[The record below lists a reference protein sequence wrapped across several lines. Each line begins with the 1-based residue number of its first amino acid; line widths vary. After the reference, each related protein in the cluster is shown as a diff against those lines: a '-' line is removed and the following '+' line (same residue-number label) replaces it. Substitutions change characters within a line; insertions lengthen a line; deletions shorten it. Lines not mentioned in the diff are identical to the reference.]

1 MKTELIEL
9 ETLKQLTI
17 MNKENKMRP
26 SLMTPKHFDG
36 NLVVTNSHVAIKVAD
51 EKYKDD
57 GREDYPNN
65 VVQLFGADPVEWI
78 ELTQGD
84 MKALKEFAG
93 TFKRLKETNIV
104 ITFDQDSFNIKGYNN
119 KIETIL
125 PYQSVTLSGDIVGKS
140 IMMDPK
146 YIEQILAYYI
156 KLKATSVNLEWTSE
170 KNPIKV
176 TSGPIQYLA
185 CQIRTPR

>member
-17 MNKENKMRP
+17 MNKENKARP

-57 GREDYPNN
+57 GRTDYPTNA
-65 VVQLFGADPVEWI
+65 VQLFGSDSDDWI
-78 ELTQGD
+78 ELGQSD
-84 MKALKEFAG
+84 MKALKEFAS
-93 TFKRLKETNIV
+93 TFKRLKETTIMV
-104 ITFDQDSFNIKGYNN
+104 TFEKDNFIIEGYKN

-125 PYQSVTLSGDIVGKS
+125 PYQQIKLSGDIIGKT
-140 IMMDPK
+140 ITVNPK
-146 YIEQILAYYI
+146 YMDQILTYYI
-156 KLKATSVNLEWTSE
+156 RLKAMCVKIEYTDDVR
-170 KNPIKV
+170 PFKV
-176 TSGPIQYLA
+176 TNLNVQYLA
-185 CQIRTPR
+185 AQIRNPR

>member
-1 MKTELIEL
+1 MKKELIEV

-17 MNKENKMRP
+17 MNRESKARP
-26 SLMTPKHFDG
+26 SLMTPKYFDG

-65 VVQLFGADPVEWI
+65 AVQLFDREVIDWI
-78 ELTQGD
+78 KLDQVD

-104 ITFDQDSFNIKGYNN
+104 ITFDRDNFIIEGYSD
-119 KIETIL
+119 KVKTIL
-125 PYQSVTLSGDIVGKS
+125 PYQQVKYSGDMVGKN
-140 IMMDPK
+140 IMINPK
-146 YIEQILAYYI
+146 YLEQILAYYI
-156 KLKATSVNLEWTSE
+156 KLKATSVNLELTGE
-170 KNPIKV
+170 KYPIKV
-176 TSGPIQYLA
+176 TSGNVQYLA
-185 CQIRTPR
+185 AQIRTPR

>member
-1 MKTELIEL
+1 MKTQSIEL
-9 ETLKQLTI
+9 ETLKQL
-17 MNKENKMRP
+17 E
-26 SLMTPKHFDG
+26 LMTKANSFRPALALPKYC
-36 NLVVTNSHVAIKVAD
+36 NSNMVVTNGHVAIKVAD
-51 EKYKDD
+51 DKYKDD

-65 VVQLFGADPVEWI
+65 AVQLFNSDPVEWI

-84 MKALKEFAG
+84 MKALKDFAA

-104 ITFDQDSFNIKGYNN
+104 ITFGQDDFNIKGYNN

-125 PYQSVTLSGDIVGKS
+125 PYQNVTLSGDIVGKS

-176 TSGPIQYLA
+176 TSGPIEYLA

>member
-57 GREDYPNN
+57 GRTDYPTNA
-65 VVQLFGADPVEWI
+65 VQLFGDDSDDWI
-78 ELTQGD
+78 ELGQSD
-84 MKALKEFAG
+84 MKALKEFTS
-93 TFKRLKETNIV
+93 TFKRLKEATIM
-104 ITFDQDSFNIKGYNN
+104 ITFEKDNFIIKGYKS

-125 PYQSVTLSGDIVGKS
+125 PYQQIKLSGDIIGKT
-140 IMMDPK
+140 ITVNPK
-146 YIEQILAYYI
+146 YMDQILTYYI
-156 KLKATSVNLEWTSE
+156 RLKATRVKIEYTDDVR
-170 KNPIKV
+170 PFKV
-176 TSGPIQYLA
+176 TNLNVQYLA
-185 CQIRTPR
+185 AQIRNPR

>member
-17 MNKENKMRP
+17 MNKENKVRP

-57 GREDYPNN
+57 GRTDYPTNA
-65 VVQLFGADPVEWI
+65 VQLFGDDSDDWI
-78 ELTQGD
+78 ELGQSD
-84 MKALKEFAG
+84 MKALKEFTS
-93 TFKRLKETNIV
+93 TFKRLKEATIM
-104 ITFDQDSFNIKGYNN
+104 ITFEKDNFIIKGYKS

-125 PYQSVTLSGDIVGKS
+125 PYQQIKLSGDIIGKT
-140 IMMDPK
+140 ITVNPK
-146 YIEQILAYYI
+146 YMDQILTYYI
-156 KLKATSVNLEWTSE
+156 RLKAMRVKIEYTDDVR
-170 KNPIKV
+170 PFKV
-176 TSGPIQYLA
+176 TNLNVQYLA
-185 CQIRTPR
+185 AQIRNPR